1 MIAEPGAPHVVAA
14 GHVCLDVIPTIAEMP
29 RLRASSLMVAGPA
42 ALSTGGAV
50 ANVGLA
56 LHRLGVP
63 VRLMGKVGDDPF
75 GRVVL
80 DLLRARDAGL
90 ADGMIVAPGE
100 TTSYSLVFSP
110 PGVDRAFVH
119 CPGANDTFGAGDVGL
134 DGLAGARVFHFGY
147 PPIMR
152 RLYSDG
158 GAELH
163 ALLAAV
169 RARGLAISLDVC
181 HPDPQGTA
189 VSVDWPALL
198 ARVLPAV
205 DVFEPSLDE
214 LGILLG
220 APAHDPADLAQL
232 RALARQVLAMGPA
245 VVALKLGDQGLYL
258 RTAPEGDALEHLCGT
273 LSLDP
278 AAWSDREVLSP
289 CFRAEV
295 TGTTGSGD
303 STIAGL
309 IAALLR
315 GDDPVS
321 AATAATAVGACSVEA
336 PDAAS
341 GVRRWTETAARL
353 SAGWARLPVHAGLAA
368 HSWRRD
374 PRGTF
379 FDPYTQETT

>member
-1 MIAEPGAPHVVAA
+1 M
-14 GHVCLDVIPTIAEMP
+14 
-29 RLRASSLMVAGPA
+29 
-42 ALSTGGAV
+42 

-80 DLLRARDAGL
+80 DLLRAHDPRL
-90 ADGMIVAPGE
+90 ADGMVVTPGE

-119 CPGANDTFGAGDVGL
+119 CPGANDTFGAADVRL
-134 DGLAGARVFHFGY
+134 DGLGGARVFHFGY

-158 GAELH
+158 GVELH

-189 VSVDWPALL
+189 KRVDWPALL

-214 LGILLG
+214 LGILLEV
-220 APAHDPADLAQL
+220 PVPDPPDLAQL
-232 RALARQVLAMGPA
+232 RALARRVLAMGPA
-245 VVALKLGDQGLYL
+245 VVVLKLGDQGLYL
-258 RTAPEGDALEHLCGT
+258 RTAPEGDALERLCAT
-273 LSLDP
+273 LSLDL
-278 AAWSDREVLSP
+278 AAWRNREVLSP

-295 TGTTGSGD
+295 AGTTGSGD

-336 PDAAS
+336 PDATS
-341 GVRRWTETAARL
+341 GVRPWPAVAARL
-353 SAGWARLPVHAGLAA
+353 AAGWARLPVHAGLAA
-368 HSWRRD
+368 HAWQRD

-379 FDPYTQETT
+379 HDPFTQETT